1 MSHDVLFAL
10 IAFVVFFLCAWSLWR
25 YSHQVNKACKIQETA
40 DRQLLQ
46 QQEIIDR
53 QERILDR
60 IERLVTSFEER
71 QRSPDDRFR
80 SS

>member
-1 MSHDVLFAL
+1 MSYDVLFA
-10 IAFVVFFLCAWSLWR
+10 IIGFVVFSISAWSLWR
-25 YSHQVNKACKIQETA
+25 YSHQVNKASKIQETA

-46 QQEIIDR
+46 HQEIIDR
-53 QERILDR
+53 QERILER
-60 IERLVTSFEER
+60 IEQLVKSFEER